1 MKYIQDSKQLVDQ
14 QAKII
19 KGIFLSDMAP
29 RVQAAAVEGMQGIL
43 AKLSGEA
50 GKVMNKAA
58 NNLKMVEEK
67 LDF

>member
-1 MKYIQDSKQLVDQ
+1 
-14 QAKII
+14 
-19 KGIFLSDMAP
+19 MAP